1 MSNMYGFE
9 NLCSSY
15 DISHHGI
22 KGQKWGVRNYQ
33 NPDGTLTAAG
43 KGRYLKRLEGNKVTT
58 VAKGT
63 TLYRSQGKEDETKIQ
78 KKLYV
83 SVNEK
88 EAAYY
93 QTIIGA
99 GRIQKKGEAFAAKY
113 LAKNPINIPSVKEQ
127 KKIELLM
134 LKDEEARRDVVDSL
148 VKKGYSRSQIAKM
161 TKPVTDGQIFATAL
175 MTIPLGVIHPGIP
188 LVSVDA
194 KRTKQANQLALV
206 RNTMGDQS
214 ATKINEKFENVLR
227 ERGYQAY
234 RDTND
239 RNNSLKVKS
248 AIVVI
253 DPEKNV
259 KFDSSDKITKENY
272 TKAYV
277 EAKRWREPK
286 MDKLVTDDDL
296 IKDGEKEYDSLMK
309 KYAEN
314 LIKAEK
320 AKEINEK
327 LKEIKGGNS

>member
-9 NLCSSY
+9 NLCSSL

-22 KGQKWGVRNYQ
+22 KGQKWGVRRYQ
-33 NPDGTLTAAG
+33 NPDGTLTADG

-127 KKIELLM
+127 RKIELSM

-161 TKPVTDGQIFATAL
+161 TKPVTDGQIFATGL
-175 MTIPLGVIHPGIP
+175 LTFTLGVLSPSIP
-188 LVSVDA
+188 IIA
-194 KRTKQANQLALV
+194 TQNKRFQQDNQLSLI

-272 TKAYV
+272 AKAYV